1 MSIFVF
7 AMLIFS
13 QAVKVNPIMDHFD
26 ETQQSMSLIGR

>member
-13 QAVKVNPIMDHFD
+13 QAVKVNPLMDHFD
-26 ETQQSMSLIGR
+26 DIGL